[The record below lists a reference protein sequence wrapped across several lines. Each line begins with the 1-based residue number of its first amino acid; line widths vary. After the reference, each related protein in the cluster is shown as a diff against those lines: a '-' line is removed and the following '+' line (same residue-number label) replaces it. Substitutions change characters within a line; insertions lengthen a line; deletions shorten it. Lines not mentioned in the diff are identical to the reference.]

1 MPTAQNPSRRW
12 PATRANG
19 ATRAPFAT
27 LGAAPAALLGG
38 LLVALLA
45 GGCAATAPPHAAAP
59 TAPAGSIK
67 GHATVHDSASRASLV
82 ARAQLALPA
91 AAAGGSVFVGSW
103 RDRPALSP
111 GSRLP
116 VVLFLHGSSGL
127 GLKAIGEWQRWL
139 AGLGVASVAPD
150 SFALPDRLTYSSPID
165 RATYERIHALR
176 SSEIAPMLDALR
188 AAPWVDPARIVLA
201 GTSEGSVAVARHAG
215 DGFAGRLIYSWS
227 CEDNYFVDAAR
238 TAAAPTLPV
247 LNVISSTDPYFSSSN
262 TWLNRPHAQGHC
274 AAALAGHPRATIVL
288 IPGAP
293 HTLLNL
299 PAARDATAAFV
310 REVLRP

>member
-1 MPTAQNPSRRW
+1 MPASPHTNRPAPSRERIRRGLRIAAW
-12 PATRANG
+12 VLISG
-19 ATRAPFAT
+19 T
-27 LGAAPAALLGG
+27 LGSACTTTTRPEPPS
-38 LLVALLA
+38 
-45 GGCAATAPPHAAAP
+45 APPP
-59 TAPAGSIK
+59 PAGSIK
-67 GHATVHDSASRASLV
+67 GSATVHDAASRSALV

-91 AAAGGSVFVGSW
+91 AANGGAVYLGPW
-103 RDRPALSP
+103 RDRPVP
-111 GSRLP
+111 GPMAKLP
-116 VVLFLHGSSGL
+116 VVLFMHGSSGL

-150 SFALPDRLTYSSPID
+150 SFALPDRLTYVSPVD

-176 SSEIAPMLDALR
+176 TSEIAPMLDTLR
-188 AAPWVDPARIVLA
+188 TSPWVDPARIVLA

-215 DGFAGRLIYSWS
+215 DGFAGRLIYTWS
-227 CEDNYFVDAAR
+227 CEDNYFVGAAR
-238 TAAAPTLPV
+238 TATAPTLPV

-262 TWLNRPHAQGHC
+262 AWLDRPQAHGHC
-274 AAALAGHPRATIVL
+274 GAALAAHPRATIVL

-310 REVLRP
+310 RDVLRP